1 MHVCGMKSGLP
12 TWCKDTLA
20 RRHPRLARM
29 AAGPGIIEPPTLERA
44 VAAVTV
50 CVPCELKRVHPVSS
64 RTYATCSHA
73 LARQR
78 ARLLLQAGCET
89 RHGAT
94 PVGNMQVDAPG
105 RQRRSGTASTASGP
119 WRRTRRSP
127 HNFDTDRGNPF
138 RDSCLRSSSPTSCR
152 LHFHLSFPLSPPCR
166 APANVFFC
174 FTAWLL
180 RVE

>member
-94 PVGNMQVDAPG
+94 TVQGTCGSTHRVDSVVLARRAP
-105 RQRRSGTASTASGP
+105 RRVPGGERDDHPTIST
-119 WRRTRRSP
+119 RTVVTRSEILVCEAHHP
-127 HNFDTDRGNPF
+127 LPAVSIFT
-138 RDSCLRSSSPTSCR
+138 SP
-152 LHFHLSFPLSPPCR
+152 SPSLLR
-166 APANVFFC
+166 APANGFFC